1 MIGKLQ
7 KKLTVTTVLALVLI
21 FAVMVAAINVI
32 SNYSSKQQIS
42 TSLEM
47 LAGKY
52 TKDAEFLDT
61 ESESSKAPR
70 PEIPASK
77 LARIRNYCIIRL
89 DRSGNLHEWKSEKS
103 ELYDDESVA
112 ALVSAIEASGKDEG
126 RVGESAYLK
135 APRKYGSI
143 IAVIDIGNEINYSRS
158 LLRVTLITGSLFCA
172 LLCVLAVMQIRRLL
186 CPVGEAFTKQRQFV
200 WDASHELKT
209 PLAVISANAQVL
221 EHELGENEY
230 LGYIVNETRSMNTLV
245 QNLLTLARMDSNG
258 QKPSFESFDLGRTL
272 LAAALPMEGL
282 AFEHGKTLEV
292 NVSEG
297 ISCVGNEALI
307 RQLAV
312 ILLSNALEHSGSGAH
327 ISLNLTASNN
337 RRMFSVHNTLSYIPP
352 EEQKRV
358 FDRFYRSD
366 SSRSRESGGSGL
378 GLAIAESIVQLHRGS
393 IKLESSPESGTCFTV
408 TLPAEPSAKK

>member
-7 KKLTVTTVLALVLI
+7 RKLTVTTVLALVLI
-21 FAVMVAAINVI
+21 FIVMIAAVNII
-32 SNYSSKQQIS
+32 SNYSSQQQIS
-42 TSLEM
+42 TSLAM
-47 LAGKY
+47 LVGKY
-52 TKDAEFLDT
+52 TSDAERLDP
-61 ESESSKAPR
+61 EPASDRAPR

-77 LARIRNYCIIRL
+77 LSRIRNYCIIRL
-89 DRSGNLHEWKSEKS
+89 NRSGELHEWKSEKS
-103 ELYDDESVA
+103 DLYDDGSIA

-126 RVGESAYLK
+126 RVDESAYLK

-158 LLRVTLITGSLFCA
+158 LLKVTLITGSLFCC
-172 LLCVLAVMQIRRLL
+172 LLCVLAVMLIRRVLR
-186 CPVGEAFTKQRQFV
+186 PVSEAFTKQRQFV

-245 QNLLTLARMDSNG
+245 QNLLTLARMDSSG

-272 LAAALPMEGL
+272 LAAVLPMEGL

-297 ISCVGNEALI
+297 IYCVGNEALI

-312 ILLSNALEHSGSGAH
+312 ILLSNALEHSGSGAR
-327 ISLNLTASNN
+327 ISLTLRESGN
-337 RRMFSVHNTLSYIPP
+337 RRMFSIRNTLSYIPP
-352 EEQKRV
+352 EEQDRI

-366 SSRSRESGGSGL
+366 SSRSSDSGGNGL
-378 GLAIAESIVQLHRGS
+378 GLAIAKSIVQLHRGS
-393 IKLESSPESGTCFTV
+393 IKLESGPESGTRFTV
-408 TLPAEPSAKK
+408 TLPGAPASN

>member
-1 MIGKLQ
+1 MIGKLRR
-7 KKLTVTTVLALVLI
+7 KLILTTVLSLVLI
-21 FAVMVAAINVI
+21 FAVMVAAINII
-32 SNYSSKQQIS
+32 SNYSSQQQIS

-47 LAGKY
+47 LVGKY
-52 TKDAEFLDT
+52 TNAAELLDPEP
-61 ESESSKAPR
+61 ESGKAPR

-89 DRSGNLHEWKSEKS
+89 DRSGELHEWKSEKS
-103 ELYDDESVA
+103 ELYDDDSVA
-112 ALVSAIEASGKDEG
+112 ALVSVIEASGKDEG

-143 IAVIDIGNEINYSRS
+143 IAVIDIGNEISYSRS
-158 LLRVTLITGSLFCA
+158 LLKVTLITGSLFCL

-186 CPVGEAFTKQRQFV
+186 RPVGEAFTKQRQFV

-230 LGYIVNETRSMNTLV
+230 LGYIVNEARSMNTLV
-245 QNLLTLARMDSNG
+245 QNLLTLARMDSSG
-258 QKPSFESFDLGRTL
+258 QKPPFESFDLGRTL

-292 NVSEG
+292 NASEG
-297 ISCVGNEALI
+297 IYCVGNEALI

-312 ILLSNALEHSGSGAH
+312 ILLSNALEHSGSSAQ
-327 ISLNLTASNN
+327 ISLTLRARGD
-337 RRMFSVHNTLSYIPP
+337 RRVFSVHNTLSYIPP
-352 EEQKRV
+352 EEQKRI

-366 SSRSRESGGSGL
+366 SSRSSESGGSGL
-378 GLAIAESIVQLHRGS
+378 GLAIAKSIVQLHRGS
-393 IKLESSPESGTCFTV
+393 IKLESSPENGTCFTV
-408 TLPAEPSAKK
+408 TLPGEPASK